1 MQQLNGKEQSV
12 IDLTQSA
19 TNMTFNHLK
28 ETVLMLT
35 RC

>member
-1 MQQLNGKEQSV
+1 MQQLNGKEQSA
-12 IDLTQSA
+12 IDLAQNA

>member
-1 MQQLNGKEQSV
+1 MQQVNGKEQSA

-19 TNMTFNHLK
+19 TNMIFNHLK
-28 ETVLMLT
+28 ETVFMLT

>member
-1 MQQLNGKEQSV
+1 MQQLNGKEQSA

-19 TNMTFNHLK
+19 PNMTFNHPK
-28 ETVLMLT
+28 ETVLTLT